1 MAIRVTEVIRSE
13 VEGGLAGPANPIPDE
28 SIDCGCAQL
37 PCPRLAR
44 FATRRLFVGLL
55 SWVGLIQAAAY
66 AYLHMA
72 GPTIARR
79 FQFHPYAMGRNP
91 PLPVRKEKL
100 RIECQRTL
108 SFRFYTEWV
117 LIVSDLTPFALGVVI
132 AYWGDRIH
140 RAAWIGAIVL
150 LQSISYFVMIIP
162 HLTHHTKVVE
172 ETENVTHMSIYA
184 GNIFL
189 NS

>member
-13 VEGGLAGPANPIPDE
+13 MEGGLAGPANPIPDE

-91 PLPVRKEKL
+91 LPSPPCKKGEIENRMPTNAFFSLLHRMGAHSFGPDAVRP
-100 RIECQRTL
+100 R
-108 SFRFYTEWV
+108 S
-117 LIVSDLTPFALGVVI
+117 
-132 AYWGDRIH
+132 GDR
-140 RAAWIGAIVL
+140 L
-150 LQSISYFVMIIP
+150 LGRQDTQGGVDRRHCP
-162 HLTHHTKVVE
+162 ATKHLVFRHDNTSLDPSHE
-172 ETENVTHMSIYA
+172 S
-184 GNIFL
+184 G
-189 NS
+189 